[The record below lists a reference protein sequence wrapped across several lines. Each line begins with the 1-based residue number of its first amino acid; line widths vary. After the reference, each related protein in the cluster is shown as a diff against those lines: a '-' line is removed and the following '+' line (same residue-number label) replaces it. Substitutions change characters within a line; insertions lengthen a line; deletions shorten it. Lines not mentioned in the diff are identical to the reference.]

1 MQGKTVVITGA
12 TSGLGRIAAVGL
24 AQMGA
29 RLVIVGRDRGR
40 VFATLQEV
48 SRAGQGISHAAYVAD
63 MSLVGEAKRVGA
75 EIAAGEP
82 RIDVLINNAGA
93 IFGTRQVTA
102 EGLERTFALNHMGY
116 FVLTRCLVD
125 RLKASAPAR
134 IVNTASGA
142 HFGHRLDFDDL
153 QMTRGYR
160 PRTAYGRSKLANI
173 LFTREL
179 ARRLAGSGVTA
190 NCLHP
195 GFVKTSF
202 GQSGNGLFGVAVRIA
217 MRLFAGPPEPGA
229 ATIVYL
235 ASDPAVAD
243 VSGEY
248 FFDRQPKRP
257 SHAARDDDAARRLWE
272 ESERI
277 AGLA

>member
-12 TSGLGRIAAVGL
+12 TSGLGRIAAVRL
-24 AQMGA
+24 AGMGA

-40 VFATLQEV
+40 VFETLTEV

-63 MSLVGEAKRVGA
+63 MALVADAKRVGA

-82 RIDVLINNAGA
+82 RIDVLINNAGT
-93 IFGTRQVTA
+93 IFGTREATA

-116 FVLTRCLVD
+116 FVLTQALLG
-125 RLKASAPAR
+125 RLKESAPAR

-142 HFGHRLDFDDL
+142 HFGHRIDFADL
-153 QMTRGYR
+153 QMARGYR

-179 ARRLAGSGVTA
+179 AHRLAGTGVTA

-195 GFVKTSF
+195 GFVRTNF
-202 GQSGNGLFGVAVRIA
+202 GQRNNGLFGVAVRA
-217 MRLFAGPPEPGA
+217 MRFFAGPPEPGA

-235 ASDPAVAD
+235 ASDPAVAN

-248 FFDRQPKRP
+248 FFDCQPKRP
-257 SHAARDDDAARRLWE
+257 SQEARDDDAARRLWA

-277 AGLA
+277 AGV